1 MEFFLSFFKIILFL
15 IYTRRLNVYLQEEQW
30 VMVYPGDVVVREKG
44 EILKSF
50 SIKRQWIPVFLGV
63 WFDCQLG
70 WAHFGQGGPS
80 RGGIAAGKIPGA
92 LEALWEALERGV

>member
-1 MEFFLSFFKIILFL
+1 MGDGLSWRCGGEREGGDFKKFFYQTAMDSC
-15 IYTRRLNVYLQEEQW
+15 
-30 VMVYPGDVVVREKG
+30 
-44 EILKSF
+44 
-50 SIKRQWIPVFLGV
+50 FLGV

-92 LEALWEALERGV
+92 LEALGEALERGV